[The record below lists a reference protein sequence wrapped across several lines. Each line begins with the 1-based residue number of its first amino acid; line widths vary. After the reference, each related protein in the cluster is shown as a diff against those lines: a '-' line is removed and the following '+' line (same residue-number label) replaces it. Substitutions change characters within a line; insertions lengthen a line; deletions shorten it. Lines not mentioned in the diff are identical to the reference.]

1 MYLSRIQIK
10 NYRGI
15 RELEVAFAPDINVI
29 IGENGCCKSALID
42 AIRLLYSLGEPMR
55 DISVQFEDF
64 YECSHK
70 YEDAT
75 SFTRAS
81 QVEITYEF
89 RNLSNLQKGAFYEYL
104 VLNGEDEYACVTLKY
119 EDKGK
124 AYPYFSYSTGATES
138 QRADYNTF
146 SLFQHYYLSALRD
159 STHDLMTTKN
169 NLLGKVIKRQIE
181 RKKSEEEIRTI
192 IQHANNELLER
203 PEVKNTRDGINTN
216 LEQIFK
222 QHVANLIGLQIEQGK
237 IEYIVNVIKPYLPHG
252 KDINCTDGFR
262 LWQNSLGFNNL
273 IYIATVLGD
282 IKDRIKDDNIS
293 HYALLIEEPEAHL
306 HPQLQLNLFN
316 FLTEANKDYDSQLFI
331 TTHSPTLTSKVPFK
345 NLILLNHRSYLIT
358 NCFTNRVKEN
368 IAQNASSV
376 KSPLSDNDFKRSQKM
391 LERYIDVTRS
401 QLFYAKSCLLVEGIS
416 EELLISSFCKVLG
429 FSLTDY
435 QIEVINVNGTSF
447 YPFMYLFNS
456 SDIKKRLPQ
465 KISILTDDDRFP
477 DSKKT
482 EYNLEKLS
490 ENDFEL
496 LDILYKNIEND
507 SMSSRIKNL
516 YSLRNE
522 QDNIGIYTAYKTF
535 EYEICLANVD
545 KQVIANK
552 NGFLYKYIKEISTP
566 NSINILEKYLESFE
580 SDNLNDPEMKKLA
593 ILLWKSLP
601 PKAEFA
607 QNLATYI
614 LENLSEAKE
623 NFKIPKYINLSLTH
637 LQ

>member
-15 RELEVAFAPDINVI
+15 RELDVTFAPDINVI

-64 YECSHK
+64 YECSRN
-70 YEDAT
+70 ENVT
-75 SFTRAS
+75 PVTRAS

-89 RNLSNLQKGAFYEYL
+89 RNLSDLQKGAFYEYL
-104 VLNGEDEYACVTLKY
+104 VLNGENEYACVTLKY

-181 RKKSEEEIRTI
+181 RKKSEEEIKAI
-192 IQHANNELLER
+192 IQHANDKLLER

-316 FLTEANKDYDSQLFI
+316 FLTEANKDFNSQLFI

-345 NLILLNHRSYLIT
+345 NLILLNHRSYLIA
-358 NCFTNRVKEN
+358 NCFTDREKEN
-368 IAQNASSV
+368 IIPNTSNA
-376 KSPLSDNDFKRSQKM
+376 KPFLNNSDFTRSQKI
-391 LERYIDVTRS
+391 LERYLDVTRS
-401 QLFYAKSCLLVEGIS
+401 QLFYAKGCLFVEGIS
-416 EELLISSFCKVLG
+416 EELLISSFCKILG

-435 QIEVINVNGTSF
+435 QIELVNVHGTSF
-447 YPFMYLFNS
+447 YPFMHLFNS
-456 SDIKKRLPQ
+456 PDIEKRLPQ

-477 DSKKT
+477 DSTKT
-482 EYNLEKLS
+482 EYNLKKLS
-490 ENDFEL
+490 ENNFKL
-496 LDILYKNIEND
+496 LDVLYENIENGT
-507 SMSSRIKNL
+507 MSSRINNL
-516 YSLRNE
+516 DSLKNE
-522 QDNIGIYTAYKTF
+522 QDNIGIYTAYQTF
-535 EYEICLANVD
+535 EYEICLANID
-545 KQVIANK
+545 KKVTGNK
-552 NGFLYKYIKEISTP
+552 NGFFYKYIKEISTA
-566 NSINILEKYLESFE
+566 NSVNILEQYIKSFTND
-580 SDNLNDPEMKKLA
+580 SLNEPEMKKLA
-593 ILLWKSLP
+593 ILLWKCLP

-614 LENLSEAKE
+614 IENLSEAKKQ
-623 NFKIPKYINLSLTH
+623 FKVPEYINSSLTH